1 MKAAR
6 AVRMG
11 WLLRVNRVLG
21 PDRNL
26 ATAVRFA
33 AALRASGGGPASPAR
48 VSQWE
53 TGAARVGR
61 RTVRRYE
68 RLLGLPVDRLAAVAD
83 AIAQTGPGG
92 AGPGFAEPCDV
103 AELADRE
110 RAWRLLDRALGGA
123 PMSGSAWAEITA
135 SLAARPDVL
144 IYPRDGWERLT
155 HRLLTEMVVAD
166 GPPWLQRN
174 TALARLLAHPS
185 GCAATI
191 AACASFA
198 ADPAHQV
205 FMEPLAAL
213 HVTAHPDAFRLVRAQ
228 LANPTSGRALCGAL
242 VAAIH
247 KVERAQ
253 LAPAQLAGLVR
264 LAADLAGDPQ
274 IPDEVRHLVPV
285 LLARLP
291 GEAGGPAV
299 TRLRRLA
306 GADPV
311 GRNVLGSGRTHST
324 ATTVAVVARVTL
336 RVGAQVTRLVREP
349 PESDDLLPVLVEEM
363 VFAPDPVTRLNAGFL
378 IAATPYRAP
387 VAEAV
392 AGEVPDALRGDDAR
406 AVALLAALG
415 ALGTCPDRRVLE
427 RLVLAPA
434 VRPAVNEAAAR
445 ALGLV
450 PGRSAEEFWRA
461 ALHRH
466 LTAWR
471 GTGSSTTLTTLRR
484 LVQALGVAGERWI
497 LAELGHDPDVPAAIR
512 AAAAWWLGVDA
523 ATRTSAAA

>member
-26 ATAVRFA
+26 ATAARFA
-33 AALRASGGGPASPAR
+33 TALRTAGDGPASPAR

-53 TGAARVGR
+53 TGAARVSR
-61 RTVRRYE
+61 RTVHRYE

-83 AIAQTGPGG
+83 AMAAFGD
-92 AGPGFAEPCDV
+92 AEPAGSGPFD
-103 AELADRE
+103 LD

-123 PMSGSAWAEITA
+123 PMSGPAWDELTA
-135 SLAARPDVL
+135 SLAGRPDVL

-155 HRLLTEMVVAD
+155 DRLLAEMVVSD
-166 GPPWLQRN
+166 GPPWMRRN
-174 TALARLLAHPS
+174 TALARLLRHPS

-191 AACASFA
+191 AACAAFA
-198 ADPAHQV
+198 SDPAHQV
-205 FMEPLAAL
+205 FVEPLAAL
-213 HVTAHPDAFRLVRAQ
+213 HVTAHPDAYRLVRAQ
-228 LANPTSGRALCGAL
+228 LANPSSGRALCGAF

-247 KVERAQ
+247 KVERGQ
-253 LAPAQLAGLVR
+253 LAPSELGGLVR
-264 LAADLAGDPQ
+264 LAGDLADDRQ
-274 IPDEVRHLVPV
+274 VPDEVRHLVPV

-291 GEAGGPAV
+291 GEAAAGPAV
-299 TRLRRLA
+299 IRLRRLA
-306 GADPV
+306 GADAV
-311 GRNVLGSGRTHST
+311 GRNVLGSGRTHATETT
-324 ATTVAVVARVTL
+324 AAVVTRVTL
-336 RVGAQVTRLVREP
+336 RAGARLDLVEP
-349 PESDDLLPVLVEEM
+349 DDVLPALVEEM
-363 VFAPDPVTRLNAGFL
+363 VFAPDPVARLNAGFL

-387 VAEAV
+387 VADAV
-392 AGEVPDALRGDDAR
+392 AGELPDALRGDDAR

-415 ALGTCPDRRVLE
+415 ALGTCPDRGVLE

-450 PGRSAEEFWRA
+450 PGRSPEAFWRA

-471 GTGSSTTLTTLRR
+471 RTGSSTTLTTLRR

-497 LAELGHDPDVPAAIR
+497 LAELGRDPDVPATIR
-512 AAAAWWLGVDA
+512 AAATWWLGVDA
-523 ATRTSAAA
+523 TTRTSAAA